1 MPCIHSI
8 PLCSNTM
15 ERNKKFRTTY
25 NSTTHFDILEA
36 SSRIPIFMKP
46 NSQHEIIPNIQ
57 YTGITIAYE
66 TTPGGYFPLHWHEEL
81 EILYPLNGTADIII
95 EGRKF
100 NLLKKHMLVVESRK
114 VHSTYTYDELSMFV
128 CIHISRKHMRQYFPE
143 IDAYQIRCTPEH
155 ATDEQ
160 FPVYRA
166 TCELLEA
173 LTRLYMEEPLTYRL
187 EANGLVLQILSRLIR
202 FFSVRRPLPE
212 PAEDSLAMERIRDVI
227 TYVEEHFREPVAL
240 DDVTALLGLG
250 KEYFC
255 RFFKKNMGMTFLNY
269 LSEVR
274 LAHTYEDLL
283 NTNAPISEVM
293 EANGF
298 TNQKLFNSSFKEL
311 YGCTPSAVRRKSL

>member
-1 MPCIHSI
+1 MET
-8 PLCSNTM
+8 NT
-15 ERNKKFRTTY
+15 
-25 NSTTHFDILEA
+25 
-36 SSRIPIFMKP
+36 
-46 NSQHEIIPNIQ
+46 QHEIIPNMQ

-66 TTPGGYFPLHWHEEL
+66 TTPGGYFPLHWHDQL
-81 EILYPLNGTADIII
+81 EILYPLNGTADITI

-100 NLLKKHMLVVESRK
+100 NLIKKHMLVVESRK

-128 CIHISRKHMRQYFPE
+128 CIHVSRKHMRQYFPE
-143 IDAYQIRCTPEH
+143 IDAYQIRCTPED
-155 ATDEQ
+155 ATEEQ

-173 LTRLYMEEPLTYRL
+173 LTRLYMEEPITYRM

-202 FFSVRRPLPE
+202 FFSVERPLPE
-212 PAEDSLAMERIRDVI
+212 PAKDNLAMERIRDVI
-227 TYVEEHFREPVAL
+227 TYVEAHFREPISL
-240 DDVTALLGLG
+240 SDVTALLGLG

-255 RFFKKNMGMTFLNY
+255 RFFRKNMGMTFLDY
-269 LSEVR
+269 VSEVR

-298 TNQKLFNSSFKEL
+298 TNQKLFNSSFKKL
-311 YGCTPSAVRRKSL
+311 YGCTPSAVRRKLP

>member
-1 MPCIHSI
+1 
-8 PLCSNTM
+8 M
-15 ERNKKFRTTY
+15 ETT
-25 NSTTHFDILEA
+25 
-36 SSRIPIFMKP
+36 
-46 NSQHEIIPNIQ
+46 SQHEIIPNIQ

-81 EILYPLNGTADIII
+81 EILYPLNGIADIII
-95 EGRKF
+95 EGKKF
-100 NLLKKHMLVVESRK
+100 SLVKKHMLVIESRK
-114 VHSTYTYDELSMFV
+114 VHSTYTYDDLSMFV

-143 IDAYQIRCTPEH
+143 IDAYQIRCTPED
-155 ATDEQ
+155 ASEEQ
-160 FPVYRA
+160 FPIYRS

-173 LTRLYMEEPLTYRL
+173 LTRLYMEEPLTYRM

-212 PAEDSLAMERIRDVI
+212 PAEDTLAMERVRDVI
-227 TYVEEHFREPVAL
+227 TYVESHFREPVAL
-240 DDVTALLGLG
+240 DDVAGLLGLG

-255 RFFKKNMGMTFLNY
+255 RFFRKNMGMTFLNY

-298 TNQKLFNSSFKEL
+298 TNQKLFNASFKEL
-311 YGCTPSAVRRKSL
+311 YGCTPSAVRRERPASTRYLHDTDQHKSVQSQGTGQETDDCKE